1 MHLEEDF
8 KTLILPLY
16 KPLYRFARSF
26 LADAQESEDCVQDIF
41 LKLWLKR
48 ASLGEVKSIK
58 AFAMQMTRNLCL
70 DRLKGRR
77 GPILDVQDQEIES
90 DVNLYR
96 QLESADLLLYME
108 KIIAHLPEQ
117 QRTLM
122 HLRNVEGLEMAEIAV
137 VTNMNIEHV
146 RVTLSRA
153 RMTIRQ
159 LYEKQHGPYRA

>member
-16 KPLYRFARSF
+16 QPLYRFARCF
-26 LADAQESEDCVQDIF
+26 LNDAQESEDCVQDIF

-48 ASLGEVKSIK
+48 GSLGDVRSIK

-70 DRLKGRR
+70 DRLKGRK
-77 GPILDVQDQEIES
+77 GPMLDVAAQEIES
-90 DVNLYR
+90 GVDPHR
-96 QLESADLLLYME
+96 QLETTDLLIYME
-108 KIIAHLPEQ
+108 KIIARLPEQ
-117 QRTLM
+117 QRTLI

-137 VTNMNIEHV
+137 VTNMNVEHV

-159 LYEKQHGPYRA
+159 LYEKLHGTH

>member
-1 MHLEEDF
+1 MLLEEDF

-16 KPLYRFARSF
+16 QPLYRFARSF

-48 ASLGEVKSIK
+48 ESLGEVRSIK

-77 GPILDVQDQEIES
+77 GPMLDVDDQEIES
-90 DVNLYR
+90 DVNPQQ
-96 QLESADLLLYME
+96 QLEAADLLIHME
-108 KIIAHLPEQ
+108 KIIVRLPEQ

-137 VTNMNIEHV
+137 VTDMTVEHV

-159 LYEKQHGPYRA
+159 LYEKLHGTH

>member
-16 KPLYRFARSF
+16 QPLYRFARSF
-26 LADAQESEDCVQDIF
+26 LNDAQESEDCVQDIF

-48 ASLGEVKSIK
+48 GSLGDVRSIK

-70 DRLKGRR
+70 DRLKGRK
-77 GPILDVQDQEIES
+77 GPMLDVAAQEIES
-90 DVNLYR
+90 GVDPHR
-96 QLESADLLLYME
+96 QLETTDLLIYME
-108 KIIAHLPEQ
+108 KIIARLPEQ
-117 QRTLM
+117 QRTLI

-137 VTNMNIEHV
+137 VTNMNVEHV

-159 LYEKQHGPYRA
+159 LYEKLHGTH